1 MNATTIVAL
10 PPCILCLGEVALGPR
25 CSVIKCFV
33 GDKNVEAMELAVGY
47 WFRSFGGWD
56 FLVQR
61 LCECLRFQC
70 ELNLLSWFWIVYL
83 KLFNWC
89 EFLLGHILYLKRI
102 AYSPI
107 VGATYALAILGV
119 EGKAL
124 FFRSNF
130 IIDQYVYT

>member
-1 MNATTIVAL
+1 METQSRFVTNVSL
-10 PPCILCLGEVALGPR
+10 DL
-25 CSVIKCFV
+25 SNQIK
-33 GDKNVEAMELAVGY
+33 M
-47 WFRSFGGWD
+47 
-56 FLVQR
+56 
-61 LCECLRFQC
+61 
-70 ELNLLSWFWIVYL
+70 IYL

-89 EFLLGHILYLKRI
+89 EFLLGHILYLARI

-119 EGKAL
+119 EGEAL